1 TKPVET
7 LLLKLAVRC
16 FKYSLHV
23 AVGSWTEELD
33 CNVLLRRAMQ
43 SVPLIVRLVETGEV
57 IKLTSECLS
66 QALEAYGATVRK
78 SSTKT
83 QKIRAICKLGI
94 VQQHVSQACVQTVLQ
109 TCEDLDLKRR
119 KRSGSKSQQE
129 DDGKEDSDEDELEEV
144 QDLLIEK
151 DPAWAAAEDLLEK
164 LEQEERQRDDE
175 QTSGAEMPVEASA
188 ATGSEDPRAGEAAAR
203 EEKSRRLLVTTSTI
217 PEFLKERFAAL
228 EHVTMTHQVTKD
240 KTLPHFQARLIS
252 GTHGG
257 KILGITSEARF
268 SCGRMF

>member
-1 TKPVET
+1 M
-7 LLLKLAVRC
+7 
-16 FKYSLHV
+16 

-129 DDGKEDSDEDELEEV
+129 DDGKEDSDEDELEE
-144 QDLLIEK
+144 
-151 DPAWAAAEDLLEK
+151 
-164 LEQEERQRDDE
+164 
-175 QTSGAEMPVEASA
+175 ASHF
-188 ATGSEDPRAGEAAAR
+188 
-203 EEKSRRLLVTTSTI
+203 VTNI
-217 PEFLKERFAAL
+217 
-228 EHVTMTHQVTKD
+228 QVRKN
-240 KTLPHFQARLIS
+240 H
-252 GTHGG
+252 
-257 KILGITSEARF
+257 E
-268 SCGRMF
+268 